1 MAMFRISDS
10 KQFIGTTVF
19 YVHIQCY
26 LDLTEHIFSSCW
38 HWEHNVYSCSSPEY
52 HCCTLVVV
60 AMNMVVV
67 MCKLS
72 SIFPWMR
79 TYSMNVSKKI
89 NKKDL
94 HGVGYI
100 PFIKTTLCIFWRFTN
115 NHAMSFNIVHFCL
128 VQSVI
133 LILICNQTKVL
144 YKIYDWMIE
153 CMVSRTVGPMW
164 KPTYSTIMSNIKK
177 YMLLL
182 KISSGDAWL
191 WITKQ

>member
-1 MAMFRISDS
+1 MFRISDS
-10 KQFIGTTVF
+10 KQFLGTTVF
-19 YVHIQCY
+19 YVRIQCY
-26 LDLTEHIFSSCW
+26 LDLTEHMFSSCW
-38 HWEHNVYSCSSPEY
+38 HWKHNVYSCSSPEY

-67 MCKLS
+67 MWKLS

-79 TYSMNVSKKI
+79 TYSMNVSKNI

-100 PFIKTTLCIFWRFTN
+100 PFIKTTLCIFWRFRN
-115 NHAMSFNIVHFCL
+115 NHAMSFNIVHFCP

-133 LILICNQTKVL
+133 LILICNHTKVL
-144 YKIYDWMIE
+144 YKIYDWIYGQQDSGSH
-153 CMVSRTVGPMW
+153 VKT
-164 KPTYSTIMSNIKK
+164 NIQYNHVRYKK

-182 KISSGDAWL
+182 KSSSGDAWL